1 MPRERSEPVRKGG
14 YLNAEKF
21 FVLSFEG
28 ERSEPK
34 YFEDLRKSGYFNNS
48 GLIETI
54 PLKRPANRGTNPLDV
69 KKLLKEAKA
78 EFNFKKTD
86 EFWLIIDRDHW
97 ETIHKIDFQSL
108 VSDCKKE
115 ENFFLAMSNP
125 CFEIWLIMHLKDI
138 EDFTQQEKEALL
150 ANAKISAKK
159 NHIDNVLGD
168 LLGRGYNKRPN
179 PGVFLPKIHQAMERA
194 EKQDLN
200 NNDYPLEL
208 GTHVHRLIKKL
219 IE

>member
-1 MPRERSEPVRKGG
+1 MPRERSEPVRNGG
-14 YLNAEKF
+14 HLNAEKF

-28 ERSEPK
+28 KRSEPK
-34 YFEDLRKSGYFNNS
+34 YFEDLRKSTYFNNS

-54 PLKRPANRGTNPLDV
+54 PLKRTTNRGSNPLDV

-97 ETIHKIDFQSL
+97 ETIHKIDFPTL
-108 VSDCKKE
+108 VLDCKKE

-125 CFEIWLIMHLKDI
+125 CFEIWLIMHLIDI
-138 EDFTQQEKEALL
+138 NDYTQQEKKALME
-150 ANAKISAKK
+150 NVKISAKK
-159 NHIDNVLGD
+159 NHIDIVLGE

-179 PGVFLPKIHQAMERA
+179 PTVFLPKIHQAIERA
-194 EKQDLN
+194 KNQDLHN
-200 NNDYPLEL
+200 DDYPLEL
-208 GTHVHRLIKKL
+208 GTHIHRLIEKL
-219 IE
+219 IN

>member
-14 YLNAEKF
+14 HLNAEKF
-21 FVLSFEG
+21 FILSFEG
-28 ERSEPK
+28 EKSEPK
-34 YFEDLRKSGYFNNS
+34 YFEDLRKSEYFNNS

-54 PLKRPANRGTNPLDV
+54 PLKRPSKRGTNPIDV
-69 KKLLKEAKA
+69 KKLLKEAKT

-97 ETIHKIDFQSL
+97 ETIHNINFDNL
-108 VSDCKKE
+108 VLDCKKE

-125 CFEIWLIMHLKDI
+125 CFEIWLIMHLKDLD
-138 EDFTQQEKEALL
+138 DFTQDEKD
-150 ANAKISAKK
+150 KIFVNKKESAKK

-179 PGVFLPKIHQAMERA
+179 PQVFLPKLNDAILRA
-194 EKQDLN
+194 EEIN
-200 NNDYPLEL
+200 SEEEDYPQYL
-208 GTHVHRLIKKL
+208 GTKVHKL
-219 IE
+219 IEKLIN